1 MNNEKLDRV
10 RIFVRSSFG
19 FSVNSLKDA
28 SASFLTP
35 CNVWRF
41 AMVNAV
47 GRRIELL
54 HNLRKTV
61 AQQVVEFVG
70 IPGRSLVRTIVAQV

>member
-1 MNNEKLDRV
+1 
-10 RIFVRSSFG
+10 
-19 FSVNSLKDA
+19 
-28 SASFLTP
+28 
-35 CNVWRF
+35 
-41 AMVNAV
+41 MVNEV